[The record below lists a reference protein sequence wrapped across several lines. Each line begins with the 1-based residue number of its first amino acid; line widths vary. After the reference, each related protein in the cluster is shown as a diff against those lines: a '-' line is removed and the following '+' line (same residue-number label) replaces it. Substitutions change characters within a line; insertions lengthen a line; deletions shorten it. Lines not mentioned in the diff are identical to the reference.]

1 MFQKLVVNIV
11 EKLDSLIENK
21 KSIIELDIEDLKE
34 KIQETL
40 FTIDFDQDTINDK
53 DFTQLEELNITNKQ
67 ALGLFFL
74 TYTTTLREELFYGC
88 LWVSGIADALMD
100 NEYENDKFFI
110 ENYFIDDAK
119 PNTYLNEAI
128 QEAIIR
134 FNLRNGY
141 DEEAPSDTVLLH
153 MGILNR
159 FDKLNLWLTSTSKQ
173 STVKELTNRAS
184 ENFSS
189 TFNNGWKVLQR
200 YSQSLLNKQETLK
213 FLKQNVWFKDLNL
226 EELLTAAKANL
237 SSLLINKDDIE
248 SNFFLST
255 VKFENE
261 KLMFTLN
268 GDDFYSLNLVN
279 SDSEYNIFVDNELK
293 TKLFKDKTT
302 NTYTMENSISI
313 EEPQKAS
320 INIEIKDKSNNT
332 VFIEE
337 FVLFD
342 FNHDILIFDQD
353 GNFYDDKNDL
363 LDSSKNYSILI
374 DSDFETNIK
383 EENVSEYFDGYVQ
396 LITNISKDSNLL
408 VSDGEEYSF
417 SLNFDKHIKIPSWI
431 NLLELY
437 AQKEFL
443 VFEEEI
449 EYKLQYNKLTIS
461 TRKTDEL
468 IDIDEVAK
476 IIRWTNCNGIVYDY
490 DNETFT
496 SKLELSADML
506 LNRMNTIIIEFEG
519 QTYTKKFNATI
530 IEQTEKPQYRT
541 FLKDKNDDITQLT
554 QSRQLSS
561 YDVENSQFTLL
572 CFHENVLVN
581 PQENQRILR
590 DKSIIHRNFEFNKFF
605 TIKNYPYYGE
615 EISSALKTYDD
626 IRWNKICSIR
636 KEGII
641 KEYNEDKAIV
651 SLDTNDL
658 YSKLILITLN
668 NNYEINSSVVEI
680 QNEQIKVP
688 TGILGFCLLDDSTYV
703 GSHFLTTNID
713 IQTVFTNIELLKF
726 LRFSY
731 FPFGDFFNEAD
742 YVEKRALREKA
753 RNDKKKVKKLLRE
766 TVQSDP
772 TTFLKAFCEDEL
784 LIDNIN
790 LKLNFEHSKIIVE
803 QMLFAIVFD
812 EELAKKTLYD
822 IILNRWQEKLIQ
834 LPIFLI
840 YLLNIT
846 KDARYINIFLDELPE
861 DIAEPN
867 DEDEE
872 FTKRIWTALLSDHK
886 INGFEKLN
894 IKTITQLKD
903 KYYYIQK
910 ALMGCFKVEMTVETQ
925 DEDIVQEN

>member
-1 MFQKLVVNIV
+1 MFQKLVVHIV
-11 EKLDSLIENK
+11 EKLDTLTENK

-40 FTIDFDQDTINDK
+40 FTIDFDKNTINDK
-53 DFTQLEELNITNKQ
+53 VFTQLEELDITNKQ

-100 NEYENDKFFI
+100 NEYKNDEFFI
-110 ENYFIDDAK
+110 KNYFIDDAK

-128 QEAIIR
+128 EEAIIR
-134 FNLRNGY
+134 FNLRRAY
-141 DEEAPSDTVLLH
+141 DEETPSDTVLLH
-153 MGILNR
+153 MGILNK
-159 FDKLNLWLTSTSKQ
+159 FNNINLWLTSTSKQ
-173 STVKELTNRAS
+173 STIKELTNRRS

-189 TFNNGWKVLQR
+189 TFNKGWKTLQR
-200 YSQSLLNKQETLK
+200 YSQSLLNKQETIT

-226 EELLTAAKANL
+226 EDLLTAAKANL
-237 SSLLINKDDIE
+237 SSFFITKDEIE

-255 VKFENE
+255 VKFESE
-261 KLMFTLN
+261 KLIFTLK
-268 GDDFYSLNLVN
+268 GDDFYCLNLLN
-279 SDSEYNIFVDNELK
+279 SDNEYDIFVDDEIK
-293 TKLFKDKTT
+293 TKLIKDKTT
-302 NTYTMENSISI
+302 NTYVMENSILI
-313 EEPQKAS
+313 EEPQKTS

-332 VFIEE
+332 IFMEE

-342 FNHDILIFDQD
+342 FNHDILIFDED

-383 EENVSEYFDGYVQ
+383 EETEYEYFDGYVQ

-408 VSDGEEYSF
+408 VSDGEDYSF
-417 SLNFDKHIKIPSWI
+417 SLNFDKHIKTPKWI

-443 VFEEEI
+443 VLEEEL

-461 TRKTDEL
+461 ARKVDEL
-468 IDIDEVAK
+468 IDIDEVAR
-476 IIRWTNCNGIVYDY
+476 IIRWTNCNGVVYDY

-496 SKLELSADML
+496 SKLELNADML
-506 LNRMNTIIIEFEG
+506 LNRINTIIIEFEG

-530 IEQTEKPQYRT
+530 IEQTEKPKYRT
-541 FLKDKNDDITQLT
+541 FLKNKNNDIKQLA
-554 QSRQLSS
+554 QNRQLSS
-561 YDVENSQFTLL
+561 YDVKNSQFISL
-572 CFHENVLVN
+572 CFHESVVSN
-581 PQENQRILR
+581 PIEKRRFVR
-590 DKSIIHRNFEFNKFF
+590 DKSIIHSNFELNKFF
-605 TIKNYPYYGE
+605 TIKSYPYYGE
-615 EISSALKTYDD
+615 ELSSVLKIYDD
-626 IRWNKICSIR
+626 IKWNKICSITN
-636 KEGII
+636 EGII
-641 KEYNEDKAIV
+641 KEYNESKAIV

-658 YSKLILITLN
+658 YSKLTLITLN
-668 NNYEINSSVVEI
+668 NNYEINSTVVEI

-688 TGILGFCLLDDSTYV
+688 TEILGFCLVDDATYV

-713 IQTVFTNIELLKF
+713 IQTAFTNVEVLKF

-731 FPFGDFFNEAD
+731 FPFADFFNEAD
-742 YVEKRALREKA
+742 YVEKRVLREKA
-753 RNDKKKVKKLLRE
+753 RNDKKKVKKQLRE
-766 TVQSDP
+766 TVQSNAR
-772 TTFLKAFCEDEL
+772 TFLKAFCEDDFFIE
-784 LIDNIN
+784 NIN
-790 LKLNFEHSKIIVE
+790 LKLNFEHSKVIVE

-812 EELAKKTLYD
+812 EDLAKQTLYD

-834 LPIFLI
+834 LPMFLI

-861 DIAEPN
+861 DIDEPN

-872 FTKRIWTALLSDHK
+872 FTKRIWTSLLGDHK
-886 INGFEKLN
+886 INSFEKVN
-894 IKTITQLKD
+894 IKTITQLND

-910 ALMGCFKVEMTVETQ
+910 ALMGCFKIELTEET
-925 DEDIVQEN
+925 EE

>member
-21 KSIIELDIEDLKE
+21 KSIIELDIEALKE

-53 DFTQLEELNITNKQ
+53 DFTQLKELNITNKQ

-74 TYTTTLREELFYGC
+74 TYTTTLREELLYGC

-100 NEYENDKFFI
+100 DEYENDKFFI
-110 ENYFIDDAK
+110 ENYFIDDSK

-134 FNLRNGY
+134 FNLRDGH
-141 DEEAPSDTVLLH
+141 DEETPSDTVLLH

-159 FDKLNLWLTSTSKQ
+159 FQNLNLWLTSTSKQ

-184 ENFSS
+184 ENFST
-189 TFNNGWKVLQR
+189 TFNTGWKILQR
-200 YSQSLLNKQETLK
+200 YSQSLLNKQETIK

-226 EELLTAAKANL
+226 EELLRAAKANL
-237 SSLLINKDDIE
+237 SSLLITKDDIE
-248 SNFFLST
+248 GNFFLST
-255 VKFENE
+255 VKFEDE
-261 KLMFTLN
+261 KLMFTLK
-268 GDDFYSLNLVN
+268 GDDFYSLNFID
-279 SDSEYNIFVDNELK
+279 SDDEYDIFVDNEFK
-293 TKLFKDKTT
+293 TKLIKDKTT
-302 NTYTMENSISI
+302 NAYTMENLISI
-313 EEPQKAS
+313 EDPQNS
-320 INIEIKDKSNNT
+320 IINIEIKDKSSNT
-332 VFIEE
+332 IFIEE

-342 FNHDILIFDQD
+342 FNHDILIFDQK

-383 EENVSEYFDGYVQ
+383 EENVFEYFDGYVQ
-396 LITNISKDSNLL
+396 LISNISKDSNLL

-417 SLNFDKHIKIPSWI
+417 SLNFDKHIKTPSWI

-437 AQKEFL
+437 TQKEVL
-443 VFEEEI
+443 VFEEEL
-449 EYKLQYNKLTIS
+449 EYKLQYNKLTNS
-461 TRKTDEL
+461 TRKVDEL
-468 IDIDEVAK
+468 IDINEEAK

-496 SKLELSADML
+496 SKLELNADML
-506 LNRMNTIIIEFEG
+506 LNRINTIIIEFEG

-530 IEQTEKPQYRT
+530 IEQTENPKYRT
-541 FLKDKNDDITQLT
+541 FLKDKNNDITELT
-554 QSRQLSS
+554 QSRQLTS
-561 YDVENSQFTLL
+561 YDVKNSQFKLL

-581 PQENQRILR
+581 PQEKRRIVR
-590 DKSIIHRNFEFNKFF
+590 DKSIIHNNFEFNKFF
-605 TIKNYPYYGE
+605 TIKSYPYYGE
-615 EISSALKTYDD
+615 EISSVLKIYDD
-626 IRWNKICSIR
+626 IRWNKICSITN
-636 KEGII
+636 EGIV
-641 KEYNEDKAIV
+641 KEYNESKAIV
-651 SLDTNDL
+651 SLDTNGL
-658 YSKLILITLN
+658 YSKLTLITLS

-688 TGILGFCLLDDSTYV
+688 AEILGFCLVDDSTYV
-703 GSHFLTTNID
+703 GSHFLTTSINI
-713 IQTVFTNIELLKF
+713 QSAFTNVEVLKL

-731 FPFGDFFNEAD
+731 FPFGDFFNEAE
-742 YVEKRALREKA
+742 YKKNRALREKT
-753 RNDKKKVKKLLRE
+753 RNDKKKVKKQLRQ

-772 TTFLKAFCEDEL
+772 TTFLKAFLEDDLVIE
-784 LIDNIN
+784 NIN
-790 LKLNFEHSKIIVE
+790 LKLNFDHSKVIVE

-834 LPIFLI
+834 LPMFLI

-861 DIAEPN
+861 DIDEPN

-886 INGFEKLN
+886 INSFEKVN

-910 ALMGCFKVEMTVETQ
+910 ALMGCFKIELTEET
-925 DEDIVQEN
+925 EE